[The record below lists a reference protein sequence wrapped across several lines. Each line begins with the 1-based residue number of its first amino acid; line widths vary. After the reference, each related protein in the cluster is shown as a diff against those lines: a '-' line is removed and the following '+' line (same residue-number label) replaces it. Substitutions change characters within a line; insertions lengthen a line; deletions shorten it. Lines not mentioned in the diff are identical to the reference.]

1 MFTQL
6 VRVVG
11 ARQLRPMRSHLVA
24 VVGYAVLQGAAFAL
38 LVPVLRA
45 LLGGDM
51 TTAVRWL
58 AVFAAVA
65 VAACLLYCVQAMR
78 GFTTAVSSTEAL
90 YRRFGNHLGALGVGW
105 FSSTKIGKLTRLA
118 TTGIGEI
125 TTVFAHLL
133 APMVTAV
140 VTPLTVLVVM
150 VFLDWRL
157 ALAMAVTV
165 PVLYVSYRWTTTVI
179 GRADEQVDAAIADAN
194 ERIVEFAQAQPV
206 LRAFGRTQ
214 NENSWLDEAI
224 TQQHAAA
231 RRQLRG
237 TSVARGGFGIAVQL
251 AVTVVLVVAAMLAL
265 TGTVDAAQLIA
276 LAVLVVRFS
285 EPVVALG
292 DAGGALRVVR
302 NRLDQMD
309 LILKTPP
316 LPVPADPQ
324 RPVGSDIELR
334 GVRFEYPGSTTR
346 EPVLD
351 GLDATIPENRMTALV
366 GPSGSGKTTVTRL
379 IARFWDVDA
388 GSVSIGGVDVRQMS
402 AAGLADQVAMVFQ
415 NVYLFEGSIAHNVRI
430 GRPDATDGDVA
441 WAARLARVDEIVERL
456 PDGWHTAVGE
466 GGTALS
472 GGERQRISLARAIL
486 KRAPILVLDEATAA
500 LDPINE
506 IAISDTLRTLTGR
519 CTLLVIAHRLPTVM
533 AADQILVLDQ
543 GKVVESGTHTEL
555 VGAGGLYRRFW
566 HERDRIRGWRLSS
579 SR

>member
-1 MFTQL
+1 VFTQL
-6 VRVVG
+6 VRVIG
-11 ARQLRPMRSHLVA
+11 AQERRPMLSHLVA
-24 VVGYAVLQGAAFAL
+24 VTGYAVLQGVAFAL

-45 LLGGDM
+45 LLGGDV
-51 TTAVRWL
+51 TAAARWL

-65 VAACLLYCVQAMR
+65 VAACVLYCVQAMR

-90 YRRFGNHLGALGVGW
+90 YRRFGNHLGTLGVGW
-105 FSSTKIGKLTRLA
+105 FSSAKIGTLTRLA
-118 TTGIGEI
+118 TAGIGEI

-133 APMVTAV
+133 APMVTAI
-140 VTPLTVLVVM
+140 VTPLTVLAVM

-165 PVLYVSYRWTTTVI
+165 PLLYASYRWTTTVI
-179 GRADEQVDAAIADAN
+179 GRADEQVDTAIAEAN

-214 NENSWLDEAI
+214 KENSWLDEAV
-224 TQQHAAA
+224 TQQHAAG
-231 RRQLRG
+231 RRQLRR

-251 AVTVVLVVAAMLAL
+251 SVTVVLAVTAMLAL

-285 EPVVALG
+285 EPVAALG

-316 LPVPADPQ
+316 LPEPADPR
-324 RPVGSDIELR
+324 RPTGSDIELS
-334 GVRFEYPGSTTR
+334 GVRFAYPASTTR

-402 AAGLADQVAMVFQ
+402 AADLADQVAMVFQ
-415 NVYLFEGSIAHNVRI
+415 NVYLFEGSIADNIRV
-430 GRPDATDGDVA
+430 GRPEATDDDVA
-441 WAARLARVDEIVERL
+441 WAARLAKVDELVERL

-472 GGERQRISLARAIL
+472 GGERQRVSLARAIL

-519 CTLLVIAHRLPTVM
+519 CTLLVIAHRLPTVL
-533 AADQILVLDQ
+533 AADQILVLDK
-543 GKVVESGTHTEL
+543 GGVTESGTHAEL
-555 VGAGGLYRRFW
+555 VGAGGLYQHFW
-566 HERDRIRGWRLSS
+566 QERDRIRGWRLRSS
-579 SR
+579 H